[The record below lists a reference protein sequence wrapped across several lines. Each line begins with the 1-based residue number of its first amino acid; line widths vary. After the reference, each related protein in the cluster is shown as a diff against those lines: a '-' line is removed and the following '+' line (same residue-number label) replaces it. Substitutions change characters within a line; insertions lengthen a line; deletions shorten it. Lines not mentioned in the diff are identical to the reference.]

1 MVFPLHEFFSH
12 CLIVFS
18 ANVSSTMRCTMKK
31 GVLKAGLMSLLAVN
45 LLLAGNIMQPTEG
58 FVFAAETQKAQAE
71 MQKVKGKITNISQK
85 AKTIALAK
93 KDKSFFLL
101 KFSDDTT
108 LKGVAST
115 KEFKVGE
122 AIFVHYTTVGGEN
135 IASSL
140 EKAIVKLPKG
150 VTEIKTDELAK
161 LIESDKNLVII
172 DARPPVKYGEGH
184 IASAIS
190 IPFSKL
196 VKMKDNGSQLF
207 DKYKDKQLVFYCGGP
222 T

>member
-1 MVFPLHEFFSH
+1 
-12 CLIVFS
+12 
-18 ANVSSTMRCTMKK
+18 MKK

-45 LLLAGNIMQPTEG
+45 LLLVGNIMQPIEGFEG
-58 FVFAAETQKAQAE
+58 FVFAAETEKAKAE

-161 LIESDKNLVII
+161 LIESDKDLVII
-172 DARPPVKYGEGH
+172 DARPPVKYGEAH

-196 VKMKDNGSQLF
+196 VKMGDDGSQLF